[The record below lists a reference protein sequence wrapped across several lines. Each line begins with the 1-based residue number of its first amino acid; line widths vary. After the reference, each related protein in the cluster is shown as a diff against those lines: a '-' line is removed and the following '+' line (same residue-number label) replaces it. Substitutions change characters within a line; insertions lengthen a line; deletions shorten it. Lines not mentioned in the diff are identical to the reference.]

1 MGGGGSTLIMGGGGS
16 TLIMGG
22 GGSTLLMGGRWSVSY
37 WGEGVVACHLKRNA
51 DIKEKA
57 LSGS

>member
-1 MGGGGSTLIMGGGGS
+1 MGGGGS

-37 WGEGVVACHLKRNA
+37 WGEGLVACHLKRNA